1 MTFASLRVTRLP
13 CLLAGALLSST
24 AAFAQLPTPPNS
36 QERRTIAAERLAPG
50 ETITLDGSL
59 DEAVWR
65 RAQVATD
72 FVQIDPPQRPAGHR
86 KTEFRIAF
94 DSSAIYLG
102 VICHD
107 SEARQHLTRYQ
118 KRRDEF
124 LQQDDRVEWTIDTF
138 LDGRTGYFFETNPSG
153 AMSDPLVG
161 INGQNIDATSRT

>member
-65 RAQVATD
+65 RAEMATD
-72 FVQIDPPQRPAGHR
+72 FLQIDPDNGQPATEQ
-86 KTEFRIAF
+86 TEFRIAF
-94 DSSAIYLG
+94 DSNAIYRRTT
-102 VICHD
+102 
-107 SEARQHLTRYQ
+107 SFATR
-118 KRRDEF
+118 
-124 LQQDDRVEWTIDTF
+124 
-138 LDGRTGYFFETNPSG
+138 
-153 AMSDPLVG
+153 
-161 INGQNIDATSRT
+161 